1 MRNDALAKKFAA
13 GRWIPAAVAGIV
25 LLAAGCDDSSPTGPR
40 SSPAAA
46 RVVINDPAGA
56 FAQHHAAFRSL
67 IEETTAIAGGE
78 LSVGMVTVEVLAD
91 PPRTIPD
98 YGIGGFTLGPG
109 RVEITVDPGYP
120 DLGLILAERVPY
132 TVAHE
137 LHHVVRWR
145 GLGPPRTLLETLV
158 FEGLADSFAIELLG
172 TPLQPWSQAFAESET
187 GFYLALARPDFDSA
201 TFDYQGWF
209 FGADPRLPHWAGY
222 TLGLRIVAD
231 YQARTG
237 RSAAELVNT
246 PADAF
251 RPPP

>member
-1 MRNDALAKKFAA
+1 MTSLAA
-13 GRWIPAAVAGIV
+13 GSARRRSILSAAGAGIV
-25 LLAAGCDDSSPTGPR
+25 LLTAACDDSSPSEPR
-40 SSPAAA
+40 SPQAAA

-56 FAQHHAAFRSL
+56 FAQHHAALLSL
-67 IEETTAIAGGE
+67 IEDAIATAGTE

-91 PPRTIPD
+91 PVRTIPD
-98 YGIGGFTLGPG
+98 YGIGGFTLGPS

-145 GLGPPRTLLETLV
+145 GIGPPRTLLETLV
-158 FEGLADSFAIELLG
+158 FEGLADHFAVELLG
-172 TPLQPWSQAFAESET
+172 TPLQPWSQAFPESET
-187 GFYLALARPDFDSA
+187 GFYLGLARPDFDSA

-222 TLGLRIVAD
+222 TLGFRIVDD

-237 RSAAELVNT
+237 RSAAQFVNT
-246 PADAF
+246 PAEAF
-251 RPPP
+251 RPAP